1 MATSIRLLSKTV
13 NPDGSISVQFSDNEA
28 IVFFSQIEYDK
39 FVDLDNLDQSMSQIM
54 KRVLLAWSH
63 ANQDAVNRQAI
74 FDAIEVNRNIMR
86 IRN

>member
-13 NPDGSISVQFSDNEA
+13 NPDGSISVQFSDNEG
-28 IVFFSQIEYDK
+28 IVFFSQAEYDK

-74 FDAIEVNRNIMR
+74 FDAMEINRNIMR

>member
-13 NPDGSISVQFSDNEA
+13 NPDGRISVQFSDNEA